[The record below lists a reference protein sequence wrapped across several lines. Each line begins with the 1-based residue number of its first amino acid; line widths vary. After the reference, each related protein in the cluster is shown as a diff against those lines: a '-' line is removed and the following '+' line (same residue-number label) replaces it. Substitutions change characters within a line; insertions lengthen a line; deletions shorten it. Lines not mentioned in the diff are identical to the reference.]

1 VKMAHEVIRN
11 DVATFASTSR
21 SSRYRSAD
29 LTVGAHVLVTTPVG
43 RLVGLL
49 ALAEKR

>member
-1 VKMAHEVIRN
+1 MAHEVIRN
-11 DVATFASTSR
+11 SVG
-21 SSRYRSAD
+21 YKSAN
-29 LTVGAHVLVTTPVG
+29 LTAGVHLLVTTPVG